1 MVACLRLPSLNFNY
15 GANISP
21 KNQKSKGNLHF
32 SFVKK
37 CLTPFAVIS
46 IYKKRVQ

>member
-1 MVACLRLPSLNFNY
+1 MIACLRLPSLNFNCD
-15 GANISP
+15 ANILP

-32 SFVKK
+32 SSVKK
-37 CLTPFAVIS
+37 CLTPFATIS

>member
-15 GANISP
+15 GANILP

-37 CLTPFAVIS
+37 CLTPFAAKF